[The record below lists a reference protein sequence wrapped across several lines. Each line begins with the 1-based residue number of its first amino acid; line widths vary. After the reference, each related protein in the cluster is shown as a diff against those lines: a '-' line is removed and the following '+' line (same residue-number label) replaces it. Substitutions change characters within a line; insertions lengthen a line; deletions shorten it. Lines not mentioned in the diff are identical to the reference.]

1 MTDRLEYP
9 PDTLGAD
16 LYRWRE
22 TGSLHALV
30 SLYWKEYA
38 GLDGVLIR
46 FMLFDD
52 GCRVA
57 TWQVEPVTDQ
67 VFLIDSKHPPA
78 EVAAVDPVTE
88 GLLAIFV
95 SATGDADRAGYDRLY
110 GLVDWYSD
118 DGSICG
124 LHSDQAMLRAP
135 YRNTFTEIVVEETLD
150 RQSYLVLLNGPDE
163 QPAGAMSLELRNHLG
178 VVRTARHAQPMRP
191 FTATRLE
198 LRTLFPDV
206 VDFADGRQL
215 TVSGVFDST
224 GLFIRPYVMTSGAL
238 VSGYHG
244 GDV

>member
-1 MTDRLEYP
+1 M
-9 PDTLGAD
+9 
-16 LYRWRE
+16 
-22 TGSLHALV
+22 
-30 SLYWKEYA
+30 
-38 GLDGVLIR
+38 
-46 FMLFDD
+46 
-52 GCRVA
+52 
-57 TWQVEPVTDQ
+57 
-67 VFLIDSKHPPA
+67 FLIGSKHPPA

-88 GLLAIFV
+88 GLLAVFV
-95 SATGDADRAGYDRLY
+95 SATGDTDRAGYDRLY

-163 QPAGAMSLELRNHLG
+163 QSAGAMSLELRNHLG
-178 VVRTARHAQPMRP
+178 VVRTARHARPMRP

-198 LRTLFPDV
+198 LHTLFPDV
-206 VDFADGRQL
+206 VDFSDGRQL

-224 GLFIRPYVMTSGAL
+224 GLFIRPYVMTNGAL